1 MAKRPRDDAARW
13 GERAIAVPQL
23 AFFDLQCVTP
33 DASIIQ
39 YGKRGVGKTTLFTC
53 LAYYNRY
60 KWDEM
65 YAFTKSYFNGA
76 YQAFLPAHRVFPGVN
91 AEVLRLLLDRNKG
104 PGRRKVCI
112 VLDDII
118 SSDAREL
125 RHSKELVEL
134 FSMGRH
140 YGISIVVNTQYP
152 KALPPTFRDNADYA
166 VVFITFSRPTLDMLW
181 KQYGLFMDYLTFRA
195 MVEKYT
201 QNNGAV
207 VCCPQRNSTAVQD
220 MFNYV
225 RATPHGPFRIP
236 KTPEPE
242 AEKAPAAA

>member
-1 MAKRPRDDAARW
+1 VSVPRW

-104 PGRRKVCI
+104 PGRKRVCI

-225 RATPHGPFRIP
+225 RATPHGAFRIP
-236 KTPEPE
+236 KDPQPDDPKKPEN
-242 AEKAPAAA
+242 